1 MNLTNIDCVGQNELC
16 KVVSP
21 KNSETPKWDIE
32 ICKTGDY
39 KEPGY
44 IKSNNFTPNNRIGE
58 PKVSADKEQNTN
70 SSDIADNESHGAN
83 LHGELFCGTEKDLDL
98 IDIDDL
104 VLM

>member
-39 KEPGY
+39 KEPDY
-44 IKSNNFTPNNRIGE
+44 IETDS
-58 PKVSADKEQNTN
+58 
-70 SSDIADNESHGAN
+70 ESHGN
-83 LHGELFCGTEKDLDL
+83 NDHELFCVMGKDSDL
-98 IDIDDL
+98 IDIEDL
-104 VLM
+104 Y